1 MVESELRFVH
11 APWADYAR
19 PPAEKIID
27 LVTGIQKTFGKT
39 GYNPVL
45 EAEIFHKPER
55 IIGYNLVLTFQ
66 RPKADK
72 ETFLNNL
79 LPSGQIIFT
88 PVGAEVDG
96 RQTKLPAAV
105 FGDILPNGP
114 FNKAVVLIHN
124 HAYIYSPELA
134 LLVKRGLGFPILRNG
149 KFERA
154 LNPNVWTEIDERVV
168 AQVSCTDSYLR
179 LKLLRGSVELVVG
192 GRVKNQELI
201 IQESRIPFGENI
213 GDDLLFHLVRSP
225 QDITRLHQLLT
236 QDYPFRNQIRLA
248 TEEEEEAILSL
259 F

>member
-1 MVESELRFVH
+1 MVESELRSVH

-19 PPAEKIID
+19 PPAEGTID

-96 RQTKLPAAV
+96 KRMELPAAI
-105 FGDILPNGP
+105 FGDALPDGP
-114 FNKAVVLIHN
+114 FNKLIVFIHN

-134 LLVKRGLGFPILRNG
+134 LLVEKGLGFPLLRNG
-149 KFERA
+149 KFERT
-154 LNPNVWTEIDERVV
+154 LDPNVWTEIDERVV

-179 LKLLRGSVELVVG
+179 LKLLRGKIEIPKQRIQRLF
-192 GRVKNQELI
+192 
-201 IQESRIPFGENI
+201 IQEAKIPLGINI
-213 GDDLLFHLVRSP
+213 WDDLLSHLKRSP
-225 QDITRLHQLLT
+225 QNITRLHQLLT
-236 QDYPFRNQIRLA
+236 QDYPFHNQIRLA
-248 TEEEEEAILSL
+248 TKEEEEAILSL